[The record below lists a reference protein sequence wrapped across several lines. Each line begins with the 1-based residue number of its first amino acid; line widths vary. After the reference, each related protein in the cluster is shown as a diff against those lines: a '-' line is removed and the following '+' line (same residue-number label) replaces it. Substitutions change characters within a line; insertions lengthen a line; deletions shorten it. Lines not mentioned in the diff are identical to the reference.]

1 MGKNIEDQMEIV
13 LKPASVRRLET
24 FDEAIIHTR
33 FKTMFEKSIGNL
45 ITDNSSKIY
54 LWNNVISC
62 CGLFMS
68 LSSKLWKYVVRSAV

>member
-33 FKTMFEKSIGNL
+33 FKTVIDSPYYASTSRTAKKLGLKFSFCEKIV
-45 ITDNSSKIY
+45 TT
-54 LWNNVISC
+54 V
-62 CGLFMS
+62 
-68 LSSKLWKYVVRSAV
+68 